1 MARVSVVS
9 GGGTG
14 IGRAVAA
21 ELARNGDRVVI
32 VGRRAEVL
40 AEAAKAIDGDVRP
53 VTADLSDPDDVAR
66 VRDVVAGEYGR
77 VDVLVNNAGGNTD
90 LSDPGGDGLADLA
103 RQWTRNFQGNVLT
116 AVLPTEALGDLLA
129 DDARV
134 VLVSSIAAV
143 RGSGAG
149 SYGSVKAALHP
160 YAYNLAAALGPRGIT
175 VNVVVPGFIEET
187 EFFGGGM
194 TEERR
199 AALIGQTAN
208 RRPGRPADVAAT
220 VGWLTSPA
228 ARHVTAQIIQ
238 VNGGAERGR

>member
-1 MARVSVVS
+1 MARVSVVT

-21 ELARNGDRVVI
+21 ELARNGDQVVI
-32 VGRRAEVL
+32 AGRRTEML
-40 AEAAKAIDGDVRP
+40 AQAAKSIDGDVRP
-53 VTADLSDPDDVAR
+53 ITADLSDPGDVAR
-66 VRDVVAGEYGR
+66 VRDVVADDFGR

-90 LSDPGGDGLADLA
+90 LSDPGGDGLPDLA
-103 RQWTRNFQGNVLT
+103 RQWTRNFQANVLT
-116 AVLPTEALGDLLA
+116 AVLTTEALSGLLA
-129 DDARV
+129 GDGRV
-134 VLVSSIAAV
+134 VLVSSIAAM

-160 YAYNLAAALGPRGIT
+160 YAYNLATALGPRGIT
-175 VNVVVPGFIEET
+175 VNVVAPGFTEET

-194 TEERR
+194 TEGRR

-220 VGWLTSPA
+220 VAWLASPGA
-228 ARHVTAQIIQ
+228 GHVTAQIIQ